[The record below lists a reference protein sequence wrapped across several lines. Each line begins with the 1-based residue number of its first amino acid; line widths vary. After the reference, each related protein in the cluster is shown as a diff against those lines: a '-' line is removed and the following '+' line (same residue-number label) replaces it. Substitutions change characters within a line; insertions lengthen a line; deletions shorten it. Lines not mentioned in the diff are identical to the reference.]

1 MSYPEDKQTLK
12 PPGDEPSSGS
22 VPHKLRGKLNMD
34 EDPEE
39 GGGSNAANII
49 GIVML
54 VAIVV
59 LGGLFW
65 TSLQHSKV
73 ADKEKA
79 EAAAKIAAEA
89 PSIPVPRGMKTTPRM
104 KLAKP
109 PVKKIMRSLRGPTG
123 FSKVFPKTNRKS
135 RLPNRCKTLA
145 WINRAATSVQALP
158 AGLLHLPAV
167 CVATWQVAQSPERA
181 GLWALAATS
190 EPWQL
195 RQEAGAAATT
205 AAFGVEGRA
214 AGPAADSPAM
224 ASKRMIARDTIVGN

>member
-89 PSIPVPRGMKTTPRM
+89 ARADSLSKLEQERIYAARADSLKAEEAKHPKPKVPTATPGTPATPGGDAAAPPPPATKFGIDVGSFLSKDRADAEM
-104 KLAKP
+104 GKLTGST
-109 PVKKIMRSLRGPTG
+109 SLTAR
-123 FSKVFPKTNRKS
+123 VVPKTEDGGTAYHVVIGEFTSRKDAEKKANE
-135 RLPNRCKTLA
+135 L
-145 WINRAATSVQALP
+145 IVAATIRE
-158 AGLLHLPAV
+158 
-167 CVATWQVAQSPERA
+167 ATVTK
-181 GLWALAATS
+181 L
-190 EPWQL
+190 
-195 RQEAGAAATT
+195 
-205 AAFGVEGRA
+205 
-214 AGPAADSPAM
+214 
-224 ASKRMIARDTIVGN
+224 K